1 MGPKSKTKTKSK
13 IPCDNFANRVS
24 KNLHHWPHTRFGN
37 FQMNTQ
43 HPSPSEAPKQT
54 SPSEALTKQ
63 EKLKNKPK
71 QPKASQDPPRGNDS
85 QSKRGD
91 EIIKRPAGETE
102 KEESVGLF
110 ESPLLD

>member
-1 MGPKSKTKTKSK
+1 
-13 IPCDNFANRVS
+13 
-24 KNLHHWPHTRFGN
+24 
-37 FQMNTQ
+37 MNTQ

-71 QPKASQDPPRGNDS
+71 QPKASQDPPRGNHS

-102 KEESVGLF
+102 KEESVVLF